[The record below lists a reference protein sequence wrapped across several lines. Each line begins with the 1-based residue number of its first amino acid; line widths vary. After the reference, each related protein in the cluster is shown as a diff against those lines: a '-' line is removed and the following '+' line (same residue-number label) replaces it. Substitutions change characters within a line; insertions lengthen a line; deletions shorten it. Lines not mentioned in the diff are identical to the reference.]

1 MYNQFGITEEIIN
14 LSKEVERDIENEI
27 NKINKISEIN
37 SLKVLMAFQKYNLSE
52 IHFRRN
58 NWIWI

>member
-1 MYNQFGITEEIIN
+1 MYNKFGITEEILN
-14 LSKEVERDIENEI
+14 LSKEVEKDIEDEI
-27 NKINKISEIN
+27 KKINRISEFN